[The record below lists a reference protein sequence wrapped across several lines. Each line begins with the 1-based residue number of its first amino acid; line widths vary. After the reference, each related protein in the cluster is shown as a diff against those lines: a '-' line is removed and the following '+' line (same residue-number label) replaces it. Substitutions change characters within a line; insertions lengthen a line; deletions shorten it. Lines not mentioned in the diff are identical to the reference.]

1 MKILVQKFGGTSVS
15 TPERRQQVAK
25 KILAAVNEGYC
36 PVVVVSALGRK
47 GEPYATDTFIQLA
60 KQECPSIDRRELDM
74 IMSCGEVVAG
84 VVVSATLKG
93 LGIEAVVLN
102 GQQAGII
109 TTAVHGD
116 AQVLNIN
123 PKKILEQ
130 VAQNKVAIVTGFQGV
145 TEAGDITT
153 LGRGGSDTTAA
164 AIGAAVK
171 AESVDIYTDVDGM
184 LTADPR
190 AVKEAKKIPAITYEE
205 AHQMALHGAKVI
217 HPRAVEIAMRY
228 DIPLK
233 VKSTFS
239 DGEGTLIAAD
249 PEGTLERLK
258 KGKAVVGIAHQAGY
272 GVLRMHNSKGFNFK
286 NTEGVFK
293 ELAAA
298 GGDQDFISFAE
309 KDMEIIAAQPVIEAI
324 GEICAALEFEI
335 EEKVTDC
342 IKISL
347 IGRGISYDSG
357 IFAAFTELL
366 YRNNIKVLGAFTGQF
381 SVSAIVAADCAEQAM
396 AALHKDFF

>member
-15 TPERRQQVAK
+15 TPERRQQVAD
-25 KILAAVNEGYC
+25 KILNAVNQGYC

-47 GEPYATDTFIQLA
+47 GEPYATDTLIQLA
-60 KQECPSIDRRELDM
+60 KQECPSIDQRELDM

-102 GQQAGII
+102 GQQAGVI

-228 DIPLK
+228 NIPLR

>member
-84 VVVSATLKG
+84 VIVSATLKSLG
-93 LGIEAVVLN
+93 LEAVVLN

-109 TTAVHGD
+109 TTSVHGD
-116 AQVLNIN
+116 AQVLSIN
-123 PKKILEQ
+123 PKKILEH
-130 VAQNKVAIVTGFQGV
+130 VDQNKIVIVTGFQGV
-145 TEAGDITT
+145 TETGDITT

-228 DIPLK
+228 NIPLK

-324 GEICAALEFEI
+324 GEICTALEFEI

>member
-15 TPERRQQVAK
+15 TPERRQQVAD
-25 KILAAVNEGYC
+25 KILNAVNQGYC

-47 GEPYATDTFIQLA
+47 GEPYATDTLIQLA
-60 KQECPSIDRRELDM
+60 KQECPSIDQRELDM

-228 DIPLK
+228 NIPLK